1 MSPAHPASALPSTLY
16 ELTLLIRKV
25 FLLLVLLL
33 AATIYGAPTRG
44 RFTYITTIGSHYVLS
59 PFYGGGE
66 AMEAQRG

>member
-1 MSPAHPASALPSTLY
+1 MRPAHPGSAFPSMRY

-33 AATIYGAPTRG
+33 AASIYRAPTRG
-44 RFTYITTIGSHYVLS
+44 RFTYIITIGSHYVLS